1 MPSTVSSSRLG
12 LAGLCILLA
21 GQLLPMIDFSIVNVA
36 LDALAHSLGASETEL
51 ELIVAVY
58 GVAFAVCLAMGGRLG
73 DNYGRR
79 RLFDLGVALF
89 AVASLLCGLAGSVWL
104 LLVARALQGVGA
116 ALVVPQILA
125 TLHVS
130 LSGHAHSRALAAYG
144 AIGGLAFVVGQ
155 VLGGFL
161 VSADIGGL
169 GWRSVFLINL
179 PICLGILLCSR
190 RWVPETRAEHAA
202 RVDAPGTLLL
212 AALILCLLLPLAL
225 GPSLHWS
232 WPCALLL
239 AAAVPLLAWLW
250 RTELR
255 QERRQAWPLLPPS
268 LLRLPSIRFGL
279 LLAILFFACWSGFMF
294 ALALALQAGA
304 GLSPV
309 QAGNAFIALG
319 ASYFVSALLTA
330 RVAARIGPV
339 RLLLLG
345 CVIQM
350 CGLLGLMLTLQRV
363 WPQPGILN
371 LAPATLVIGF
381 GQAFIVS
388 SFFRIG
394 LSEVPTAQA
403 GAGSAMLA
411 TVQQASLGLGSAL
424 LGAVFAHRL
433 ERHGD
438 YLEATQTT
446 LAVEFVLMTLLL
458 GATCLFYLR
467 RAPQL
472 PGVVFFVKDERA
484 RYVLVNRTLA
494 RRCGVK
500 DKAELLGRSADEVFP
515 SSLGPLYAEQDRRVL
530 RGGATLEN
538 QLELHLYPGRQP
550 GWCLTHKQ
558 ALRDADGAIIGMAG
572 ISHDLPAAQSAHPA
586 YGRLAAV
593 DAHIREHYDQ
603 PLSLAD
609 LTTIAGLSVA
619 QLERHC
625 KRIFQLTPRQM
636 IHKARLGAASQLLA
650 GDAPITE
657 IALRCGYTDHS
668 AFSRQFKALTGLS
681 PSQYRETHRQPR
693 KA

>member
-116 ALVVPQILA
+116 ALIVPQILA

-239 AAAVPLLAWLW
+239 AAAVPLLAW
-250 RTELR
+250 R
-255 QERRQAWPLLPPS
+255 S
-268 LLRLPSIRFGL
+268 CS
-279 LLAILFFACWSGFMF
+279 
-294 ALALALQAGA
+294 
-304 GLSPV
+304 SP
-309 QAGNAFIALG
+309 A
-319 ASYFVSALLTA
+319 
-330 RVAARIGPV
+330 
-339 RLLLLG
+339 
-345 CVIQM
+345 
-350 CGLLGLMLTLQRV
+350 
-363 WPQPGILN
+363 
-371 LAPATLVIGF
+371 
-381 GQAFIVS
+381 
-388 SFFRIG
+388 
-394 LSEVPTAQA
+394 
-403 GAGSAMLA
+403 
-411 TVQQASLGLGSAL
+411 
-424 LGAVFAHRL
+424 
-433 ERHGD
+433 
-438 YLEATQTT
+438 
-446 LAVEFVLMTLLL
+446 
-458 GATCLFYLR
+458 
-467 RAPQL
+467 
-472 PGVVFFVKDERA
+472 
-484 RYVLVNRTLA
+484 
-494 RRCGVK
+494 
-500 DKAELLGRSADEVFP
+500 
-515 SSLGPLYAEQDRRVL
+515 
-530 RGGATLEN
+530 
-538 QLELHLYPGRQP
+538 
-550 GWCLTHKQ
+550 
-558 ALRDADGAIIGMAG
+558 
-572 ISHDLPAAQSAHPA
+572 
-586 YGRLAAV
+586 
-593 DAHIREHYDQ
+593 
-603 PLSLAD
+603 
-609 LTTIAGLSVA
+609 
-619 QLERHC
+619 
-625 KRIFQLTPRQM
+625 
-636 IHKARLGAASQLLA
+636 GAASCSPLPWPCRP
-650 GDAPITE
+650 APVSR
-657 IALRCGYTDHS
+657 RCRPAMPS
-668 AFSRQFKALTGLS
+668 S
-681 PSQYRETHRQPR
+681 PSAPPTSSRRCSPPGWRRGSARYACCCSAASSRC
-693 KA
+693 AACSA

>member
-116 ALVVPQILA
+116 ALIVPQILA

-609 LTTIAGLSVA
+609 LTAIAGLSVA

>member
-51 ELIVAVY
+51 ELIVAVLRR
-58 GVAFAVCLAMGGRLG
+58 GLRRVPGDGRPAWRQLRPSPPVRSRRRPVRRRLVALRAGGFGLAAVGGARPA
-73 DNYGRR
+73 GRR
-79 RLFDLGVALF
+79 RG
-89 AVASLLCGLAGSVWL
+89 AG
-104 LLVARALQGVGA
+104 RAADSRHPACQ
-116 ALVVPQILA
+116 PQRPRA
-125 TLHVS
+125 F
-130 LSGHAHSRALAAYG
+130 RALAAYG

-394 LSEVPTAQA
+394 LSEVPAAQA
-403 GAGSAMLA
+403 GAGNAMLA
-411 TVQQASLGLGSAL
+411 TVQQASSAS
-424 LGAVFAHRL
+424 
-433 ERHGD
+433 
-438 YLEATQTT
+438 
-446 LAVEFVLMTLLL
+446 
-458 GATCLFYLR
+458 
-467 RAPQL
+467 
-472 PGVVFFVKDERA
+472 
-484 RYVLVNRTLA
+484 A
-494 RRCGVK
+494 RRC
-500 DKAELLGRSADEVFP
+500 SARCSRTGWSAMATTWKRRRRPWP
-515 SSLGPLYAEQDRRVL
+515 SSL
-530 RGGATLEN
+530 
-538 QLELHLYPGRQP
+538 
-550 GWCLTHKQ
+550 
-558 ALRDADGAIIGMAG
+558 
-572 ISHDLPAAQSAHPA
+572 
-586 YGRLAAV
+586 
-593 DAHIREHYDQ
+593 
-603 PLSLAD
+603 
-609 LTTIAGLSVA
+609 
-619 QLERHC
+619 
-625 KRIFQLTPRQM
+625 F
-636 IHKARLGAASQLLA
+636 
-650 GDAPITE
+650 
-657 IALRCGYTDHS
+657 
-668 AFSRQFKALTGLS
+668 
-681 PSQYRETHRQPR
+681 
-693 KA
+693 

>member
-116 ALVVPQILA
+116 ALIVPQILA

-239 AAAVPLLAWLW
+239 AAAVPLLAWLF
-250 RTELR
+250 REPAPDAGVAAGTAVAETALSGSTAP
-255 QERRQAWPLLPPS
+255 QAWRSASFWLVLGNQVLAVFVMSGIMTHGVPMLVERGLSRGEAGTALSALWVGMMLSQPLMGWLLDRVATPRVALP
-268 LLRLPSIRFGL
+268 
-279 LLAILFFACWSGFMF
+279 F
-294 ALALALQAGA
+294 ALAAVLGMAWFLVGDTPSGLWLAVFLV
-304 GLSPV
+304 GLGGGGESGTTKYLLMRYFGLRSFGVIYGSIQPFTF
-309 QAGNAFIALG
+309 ALSISLG
-319 ASYFVSALLTA
+319 AY
-330 RVAARIGPV
+330 
-339 RLLLLG
+339 LLG
-345 CVIQM
+345 WLYDRAE
-350 CGLLGLMLTLQRV
+350 GYG
-363 WPQPGILN
+363 
-371 LAPATLVIGF
+371 
-381 GQAFIVS
+381 
-388 SFFRIG
+388 
-394 LSEVPTAQA
+394 TA
-403 GAGSAMLA
+403 
-411 TVQQASLGLGSAL
+411 
-424 LGAVFAHRL
+424 
-433 ERHGD
+433 EW
-438 YLEATQTT
+438 
-446 LAVEFVLMTLLL
+446 VL
-458 GATCLFYLR
+458 
-467 RAPQL
+467 
-472 PGVVFFVKDERA
+472 
-484 RYVLVNRTLA
+484 
-494 RRCGVK
+494 
-500 DKAELLGRSADEVFP
+500 
-515 SSLGPLYAEQDRRVL
+515 
-530 RGGATLEN
+530 
-538 QLELHLYPGRQP
+538 
-550 GWCLTHKQ
+550 
-558 ALRDADGAIIGMAG
+558 
-572 ISHDLPAAQSAHPA
+572 
-586 YGRLAAV
+586 LAAF
-593 DAHIREHYDQ
+593 
-603 PLSLAD
+603 SLAACS
-609 LTTIAGLSVA
+609 L
-619 QLERHC
+619 
-625 KRIFQLTPRQM
+625 F
-636 IHKARLGAASQLLA
+636 
-650 GDAPITE
+650 
-657 IALRCGYTDHS
+657 
-668 AFSRQFKALTGLS
+668 AFRPYPQKL
-681 PSQYRETHRQPR
+681 P
-693 KA
+693 